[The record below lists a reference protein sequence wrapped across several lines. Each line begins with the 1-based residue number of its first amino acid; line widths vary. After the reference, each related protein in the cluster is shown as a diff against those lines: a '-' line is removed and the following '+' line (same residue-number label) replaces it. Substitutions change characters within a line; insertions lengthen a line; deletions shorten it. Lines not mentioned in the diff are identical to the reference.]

1 MLFLL
6 FCVIWQ
12 KWLGQQMSIVV
23 CNLLF
28 FMNQIYLFLD
38 TILNVKLWHCFP
50 DSENNGIFFLLLKFV
65 KWLYFCNFTVYSFLL
80 LLDDFIYFRLWRN
93 LPCKFSCKKLSS
105 QRMCWELDLISLCGL
120 YMAAL
125 ITEVL
130 IPYFGAWEETT
141 VLLRLC
147 SIRSSVLICAKAVGP
162 RWRNFS
168 QRKQSERCLTLP
180 LKCSPSHAWA
190 WLCNTSQFLS
200 QN

>member
-1 MLFLL
+1 MLFIL

-28 FMNQIYLFLD
+28 FMNQRYLFLD

-80 LLDDFIYFRLWRN
+80 LLGYFIYFRLWRN

-105 QRMCWELDLISLCGL
+105 WRMCWELDPILWCLRRNNSV
-120 YMAAL
+120 
-125 ITEVL
+125 TEVVFHQEFSPHMRKGGWPQMEKFL
-130 IPYFGAWEETT
+130 PEEA
-141 VLLRLC
+141 
-147 SIRSSVLICAKAVGP
+147 IR
-162 RWRNFS
+162 
-168 QRKQSERCLTLP
+168 TLSDP
-180 LKCSPSHAWA
+180 A
-190 WLCNTSQFLS
+190 TQVLS
-200 QN
+200 QPCLGLALQHKPISVREPKAQYMLPETR